1 MTNAQP
7 PASASAMVRIRGI
20 AKWRKAA
27 RAELPHARLEPG
39 SGPWISVAEC
49 SPQTVHFHPDEPSAM
64 RAVRWL
70 DETGCG
76 GKGCQPTSS
85 TGLANH
91 YLVRLA
97 D

>member
-1 MTNAQP
+1 MAQGRP
-7 PASASAMVRIRGI
+7 SGAAPRSAG
-20 AKWRKAA
+20 
-27 RAELPHARLEPG
+27 ARL
-39 SGPWISVAEC
+39 GPVDQRG
-49 SPQTVHFHPDEPSAM
+49 PQTVHFHPDEPSAM